1 MLENASPTQVKS
13 VIDTILHH
21 HQNDLDPTQVQQL
34 RGLETHVSQNAQQYQ
49 QNPQAMQGIIQAIIS
64 IAGPLLLSYGVN
76 AIMNR
81 PQSGQSGGVQQQPGL
96 GGLGG
101 LIGGLT
107 GGLTGGQQQQPA
119 YGGQQ
124 PAYGGQQPG
133 YDPNAGGY
141 APSNGGIG
149 DLIGGVLP
157 GLIGGALPGIL
168 GGILGGGGSG
178 AQTGGSSGGLGGL
191 FGGAQGGAQGG
202 QPDFGGGNTPQFG
215 GIQGVGGQ
223 QQSSTRAD
231 EGETV

>member
-1 MLENASPTQVKS
+1 MLENASPSQVTS
-13 VIDTILHH
+13 IINTILHH

-81 PQSGQSGGVQQQPGL
+81 PRSGQSGGVQQQPGL

-107 GGLTGGQQQQPA
+107 GGLTGGQQQPA

-124 PAYGGQQPG
+124 PAYGGQPG

-141 APSNGGIG
+141 VPSNGGIG

-168 GGILGGGGSG
+168 GGILGGGGSSG

-191 FGGAQGGAQGG
+191 FGGGGGQQGGA
-202 QPDFGGGNTPQFG
+202 TPQFG

-223 QQSSTRAD
+223 QQSSTRGG
-231 EGETV
+231 EGEIV

>member
-1 MLENASPTQVKS
+1 MLENANPRQVS
-13 VIDTILHH
+13 SIIENILHH
-21 HQNDLDPTQVQQL
+21 HQNDLEPTQAQQL
-34 RGLETHVSQNAQQYQ
+34 RSLESHVNQNAQQYQ

-81 PQSGQSGGVQQQPGL
+81 PRSGQSGGVQQAPDL

-107 GGLTGGQQQQPA
+107 GGLTGGQQQPA

-124 PAYGGQQPG
+124 PAYGGQPS

-141 APSNGGIG
+141 VPSNGGIG
-149 DLIGGVLP
+149 DLIGGALP

-168 GGILGGGGSG
+168 GGILGGGSG
-178 AQTGGSSGGLGGL
+178 TQAGGSSGGLGGL
-191 FGGAQGGAQGG
+191 LGGQTGGNQGGGA
-202 QPDFGGGNTPQFG
+202 TPQFG

-223 QQSSTRAD
+223 PQSSTRSNND
-231 EGETV
+231 DTV